1 MRKLKMTKYI
11 SNGQLNVEYLTKA
24 QKRNLAEHYSDK
36 PKLYSLLTGSSLSF
50 EVEEE
55 RGKVIFLV
63 ANEVQKL

>member
-1 MRKLKMTKYI
+1 MLTMRKLKMTKYI

-24 QKRNLAEHYSDK
+24 
-36 PKLYSLLTGSSLSF
+36 SLSF